1 MSEDRHTALNDTTP
15 FNALALENQLCFS
28 LYAASK
34 EIIKQYKPL
43 LDPLHIT
50 YTQYL
55 VMLVLW
61 EHGDLSV
68 KELGSHLC
76 LDSGTLTPVL
86 KKLQDKQ
93 LLDRIR
99 DQRDERMVV
108 ISLTDEGRALKSKAA
123 DIPQKLLALFPL
135 TATEAATLQ
144 MLAGKLVQ
152 DSSDI

>member
-1 MSEDRHTALNDTTP
+1 MSEDIYTPLNETTP
-15 FNALALENQLCFS
+15 FNELALENQLCFS

-43 LDPLHIT
+43 LAPLNLT

-61 EHGDLSV
+61 EQGDLSV

-86 KKLQDKQ
+86 KKLQDKH
-93 LLDRIR
+93 LLNRIR
-99 DQRDERMVV
+99 DEQDERIVV
-108 ISLTDEGRALKSKAA
+108 ISLTAEGKSLKSKAE
-123 DIPQKLLALFPL
+123 DIPKKLLALFPL

-144 MLAGKLVQ
+144 MLAVKLVHGREPK
-152 DSSDI
+152 